1 MWANPRLPTRGI
13 CLRDSRPVNLKRYPL
28 GVPKTVSRRS
38 VLRALGAGL
47 IAGSASPAIARTY
60 AHRVELN
67 SRTLTL
73 PNWSTDGFKL
83 AFLSDLH
90 MNNASKLERASEA
103 ARLAIS
109 AQPDVIVLGGDYLD
123 LRHPSIVRNVG
134 KFLSEFREAPCPVV
148 AIMGNHDY
156 WSGAA
161 RPLIEEF
168 GRSPVRMLR
177 NDLFEV
183 EGVTIA
189 GIDDA
194 IERRQRV
201 DFFPQGRVSRS
212 LISVFHEPDFVRE
225 MPEHVSLQ
233 ISGHSHGGQVCL
245 PFGVSMYTPFGAR
258 RYIAGFYPEARVPV
272 FVTRGVGTTGPDF
285 RVFCAPE
292 VSVLTLRGAA

>member
-1 MWANPRLPTRGI
+1 M
-13 CLRDSRPVNLKRYPL
+13 
-28 GVPKTVSRRS
+28 
-38 VLRALGAGL
+38 GAGL
-47 IAGSASPAIARTY
+47 IAGSATPALARVY

-67 SRTLTL
+67 RSTLTL
-73 PNWSTDGFKL
+73 PNWSADGFQL

-90 MNNASKLERASEA
+90 MNSSGKLDRAREA

-123 LRHPSIVRNVG
+123 LRHPSIVENVG
-134 KFLSEFREAPCPVV
+134 KFLAEFREATCPVV

-161 RPLIEEF
+161 RSLIETF
-168 GRSPVRMLR
+168 AKSPVRMLR

-183 EGVTIA
+183 EGVTLA

-194 IERRQRV
+194 IERRHKM
-201 DFFPQGRVSRS
+201 DFFPKGRVSKS
-212 LISVFHEPDFVRE
+212 LISVFHEPDFVSD
-225 MPEHVSLQ
+225 MPDHVSLQ

-258 RYIAGFYPEARVPV
+258 KYIAGYYPQAEVPI

-285 RVFCAPE
+285 RLFCAPE
-292 VSVLTLRGAA
+292 VAILTLRGSA